1 MDTQNIILAMQR
13 SSLCTVAED
22 NIRKRLRALE
32 DIGAIL
38 RSNLTPENKVNAI
51 NEALSA
57 NAPAHLPPASGG
69 KVPPVVGKSDS
80 KGNEHE

>member
-57 NAPAHLPPASGG
+57 NAERE
-69 KVPPVVGKSDS
+69 VRT
-80 KGNEHE
+80 